1 MNIKKNKRMKVLI
14 VTQYFWPENFRIN
27 DLAIELKRRK
37 HEVSILT
44 AQPNY
49 PSGKIFSNYGMKTIG
64 KSVYKGISIF
74 RVPIIPRFSANKFQ
88 LVVNYA
94 SYAFSASIF
103 GALFFRRHN
112 FDVIF
117 VYEPSPITV
126 GIPAILIKKLK
137 KIPIV
142 LWVQDLWPE
151 SIEAVSATKSSII
164 IKFTEKLVRW
174 IYSHCDEILVQSKG
188 FVEQIKLKGVSKN
201 KIKYLPNW
209 AEDLYKPL
217 EIKPKSSA
225 SKSLKDNNF
234 KILFAGN
241 LGEAQSL
248 NTIIAAADIL
258 RNEKITWIII
268 GDGRKKKWLQNE
280 IQNRNLSNKI
290 QLLGKKPVKKMPE
303 YFSHADVMLVTLSS
317 NPIFS
322 LTIPGKIQSYL
333 ACGKPIIAA
342 LDGEGAKIINKSRSG
357 ISVGAENYKKLANA
371 VLTFSKMSNK
381 EIKRKGRLAKHFYD
395 LNFNRDQLIIKIE
408 NILKRQ
414 KGF

>member
-1 MNIKKNKRMKVLI
+1 MKNKKMKVLI

-27 DLAIELKRRK
+27 DLAIELKRK
-37 HEVSILT
+37 GYKVSILT

-49 PSGKIFSNYGMKTIG
+49 PSGKIFSNYGIKKIG
-64 KSVYKGISIF
+64 KSFYKGITIF
-74 RVPIIPRFSANKFQ
+74 RVPIIPRFSANKLQ
-88 LVVNYA
+88 LVINYA

-103 GALFFRRHN
+103 GALFLRRHK

-126 GIPAILIKKLK
+126 GIPAIFIKKIK

-142 LWVQDLWPE
+142 FWVQDLWPE
-151 SIEAVSATKSSII
+151 SILAVSATKSNIL
-164 IKFTEKLVRW
+164 IKFTDKLVRW
-174 IYSHCDEILVQSKG
+174 IYSHCDEILVQSRG
-188 FVEQIKLKGVSKN
+188 FIKEIKSKGVSAN

-209 AEDLYKPL
+209 AEDFYKPL
-217 EIKPKSSA
+217 KANAKSSIA
-225 SKSLKDNNF
+225 KSLKDENF

-248 NTIIAAADIL
+248 NTIISAADLI

-268 GDGRKKKWLQNE
+268 GDGRRKKWLKNE
-280 IQNRNLSNKI
+280 IQKRNLSDKI
-290 QLLGKKPVKKMPE
+290 LLIGKKPVKKMPE
-303 YFSHADVMLVTLSS
+303 YFSHADVLLVTLSS

-322 LTIPGKIQSYL
+322 LTVPGKIQSYL

-342 LDGEGAKIINKSRSG
+342 LDGEGAKIINQSKSG
-357 ISVGAENYKKLANA
+357 ISVGSENYKKLAQA
-371 VLTFSKMSNK
+371 ALTFSKMSNK
-381 EIKRKGRLAKHFYD
+381 EIIRKGKLAQHFYD

-408 NILKRQ
+408 RILKRQ